1 MDVNLNLPCAFS
13 VHDEN
18 EFYAFQHLMARMH
31 PQLRVAQVTTGK
43 HVNGGCTVFWGL
55 VHFGCDNVSKDD
67 VESALVEAGFDLE
80 RNGPVDELQVPESEP
95 VMAHN
100 ESEPSAATRRGDG
113 LDQACFADG

>member
-31 PQLRVAQVTTGK
+31 SQLRVTQLTTGK
-43 HVNGGCTVFWGL
+43 HINGGCTVFWGL
-55 VHFGCDNVSKDD
+55 VHVGSDNVAKEDL
-67 VESALVEAGFDLE
+67 ESALEDAGFDFE
-80 RNGPVDELQVPESEP
+80 MNGPVDELEVPELEHAISQDEP
-95 VMAHN
+95 G
-100 ESEPSAATRRGDG
+100 PSAAIRRGDG